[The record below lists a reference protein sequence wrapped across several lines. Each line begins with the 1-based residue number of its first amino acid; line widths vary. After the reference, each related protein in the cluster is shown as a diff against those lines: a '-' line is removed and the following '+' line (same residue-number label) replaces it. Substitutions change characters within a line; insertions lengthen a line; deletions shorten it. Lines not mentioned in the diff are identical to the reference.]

1 MRIAYI
7 VNSAGL
13 GGAEVPIPA
22 ICRVLQESGHEVT
35 IFALHKGGGLSLPL
49 WEKAKLNVSIR
60 HGNRKDHLAALFW
73 LYKHLQTWKPD
84 LIWTSLVRSTLL
96 GQIIGQKLNTPV
108 VSWRNTSKPKFIN
121 RTLLRLCHSTSCL
134 WIGDSQAT
142 TDALIHDF
150 PFSSYG
156 KVACWPIFQANPSAL
171 QAQPWKPNTP
181 LHLGSIGRLAPE
193 KGYDILIKAIS
204 LLDEKTLS
212 IPFHIT
218 IIGEGPERQK
228 LQSLINQHNLQNYIT
243 LAGFLRNPQPFFSS
257 IHLYLQPSQFEG
269 FCIAAHEAMQ
279 AGLPI
284 IASHVGELKYSVQN
298 NKTGWS
304 IQPNNPI
311 TLSNTIK
318 NALLNP
324 HTLAPMGQNARNY
337 VSQTFSPEDFVKNGN
352 IVLEK
357 IYNLT
362 DLK

>member
-7 VNSAGL
+7 INSAGF
-13 GGAEVPIPA
+13 GGAELPTPT
-22 ICRVLQESGHEVT
+22 ICRVLQEAGHEV
-35 IFALHKGGGLSLPL
+35 IVFVLCKGDGLSLPL
-49 WEKAKLNVSIR
+49 WKKSKLNVFIR

-73 LYKHLQTWKPD
+73 LFQHFQTWKPD

-96 GQIIGQKLNTPV
+96 GQIIGQKLNIPV
-108 VSWRNTSKPKFIN
+108 VSWRNTVKPKLIN
-121 RTLLRLCHSTSCL
+121 HILLRLCHSASCL

-142 TDALIHDF
+142 TKYLTRKLHI
-150 PFSSYG
+150 PPE
-156 KVACWPIFQANPSAL
+156 KVTYWPIFQATPSAPH
-171 QAQPWKPNTP
+171 AKPWQQGLP
-181 LHLGSIGRLAPE
+181 LHLGSLGRLSPE
-193 KGYDILIKAIS
+193 KGYDILIKAVS

-218 IIGEGPERQK
+218 IVGEGPERQN
-228 LQSLINQHNLQNYIT
+228 LQSLINQHNLQNHIT
-243 LAGFLRNPQPFFSS
+243 LVGFLHNPHPFLSS
-257 IHLYLQPSQFEG
+257 LHLYLQPSQFEG
-269 FCIAAHEAMQ
+269 FCIAAHEAMY
-279 AGLPI
+279 AGLPV